1 MLKRI
6 YLLALLIFLQPLAAN
21 GRQDTTAQK
30 SSQVDSSAV
39 RVLTADSSDTTSQL
53 KTQERVAKADSLRRQ
68 SDTIGVALRRLK
80 PDSASTLQAASTT
93 RADSATRETPTAA
106 PQRDT
111 TTAPAPALIPVQPE
125 TVARAETTFA
135 LPSDTG
141 KKKIETLP
149 ETISEEAQSAEKT
162 ILHQLESVV
171 KIFSLAR
178 LILTIIVLAL
188 TYFAVKIMTTL
199 LARIVT
205 RRARLAPRLR
215 KFIPLVTFGFWFLA
229 FYFIIVGIFARSPL
243 SILIILG
250 VLALALGI
258 ASHQLLRDL
267 VGGLVIL
274 LERPFHLGDRVR
286 IGEHAG
292 EVIKIG
298 LRAFH
303 LASAGGEVIVVPNAE
318 IMRQAIANS
327 NPGAVES
334 QVTAELLL
342 PAEVEIETAKKIAF
356 EAAAVS
362 PYFYSRRPI
371 TVQVDEE
378 YKSELLTKI
387 IVKAY
392 VFDVRYE
399 QELRSGIIE
408 TARRGLQQRDAR

>member
-6 YLLALLIFLQPLAAN
+6 YFLALLIFLQPLAAD
-21 GRQDTTAQK
+21 GHQDTTAQK
-30 SSQVDSSAV
+30 SPQADSIAA
-39 RVLTADSSDTTSQL
+39 RAMKIDSSDTTAQS
-53 KTQERVAKADSLRRQ
+53 KTQARVGKPDSLRRQ
-68 SDTIGVALRRLK
+68 SDTIGVAQRQLK
-80 PDSASTLQAASTT
+80 PDSASTLQATSTI
-93 RADSATRETPTAA
+93 RPDSVIESPTAA
-106 PQRDT
+106 SQRDT
-111 TTAPAPALIPVQPE
+111 TTAQAPALIPVQPE

-162 ILHQLESVV
+162 ILQQLESVV
-171 KIFSLAR
+171 KIFSLSR
-178 LILTIIVLAL
+178 LILTMIVLAL

-199 LARIVT
+199 LARIIT

-215 KFIPLVTFGFWFLA
+215 KLIPLVTFGFWFLA

-286 IGEHAG
+286 IGDHAG
-292 EVIKIG
+292 EVTKIG

-318 IMRQAIANS
+318 IMRQSIANA
-327 NPGAVES
+327 NPGAAES

-342 PAEVEIETAKKIAF
+342 PAEVDIETAKKIAY

-362 PYFYSRRPI
+362 PYVYSRRPI

-408 TARRGLQQRDAR
+408 MARKGLQQREGR